1 MAAFCSACGQLLA
14 SGVKFCG
21 RCGAPTASPAEPIP
35 YATPEKQPNLRCKTC
50 DFGSLRLEKKYRMS
64 TPVVTIG
71 YILLVPSILGI
82 IFSLLIVLAT
92 GHVGSMADSTIR
104 ETAASDLRQAGVAE
118 PIVQKVISSQQ
129 LTEEENAA
137 LTLAEKDAVEK
148 ADSSVT
154 AIQAGTGAGTVI
166 AGGIG
171 IFFAMAFFVGGLLGW
186 LLVMKKRVL
195 CCTNCSAIVPAS

>member
-1 MAAFCSACGQLLA
+1 MAAFCSACGQFQA
-14 SGVKFCG
+14 SGVKFCS

-35 YATPEKQPNLRCKTC
+35 YAPPDKQPNLRCKTC
-50 DFGSLRLEKKYRMS
+50 DVGSLKLEKKYRMS

-82 IFSLLIVLAT
+82 IFSFVIVFAT
-92 GHVGSMADSTIR
+92 GHVGSMIDSTVR
-104 ETAASDLRQAGVAE
+104 ETAASDLRQAGVPE
-118 PIVQKVISSQQ
+118 PVVQKVTTSQE

-137 LTLAEKDAVEK
+137 LTLTEKDAVEK
-148 ADSSVT
+148 AESSVT
-154 AIQAGTGAGTVI
+154 AVQAGTGAGTVI
-166 AGGIG
+166 AGGVG
-171 IFFAMAFFVGGLLGW
+171 IFFAMAFFVSGLLGW